1 MSELI
6 IQISIGVL
14 LLYIF
19 IQILNVASLLYMEA
33 DEADRVFEEKDLPRI
48 SILLAVRNEEA
59 NILRCLQSLEAL
71 HYPKDHIQILIGE
84 DQSEDGTSGLIEK
97 FIEGKPQFA
106 MFPITRLMGKARGKA
121 NVLAHLAH
129 SATGDYYL
137 ITDADVAV
145 HPNWAREI
153 VGYFNPKTGIVSGT
167 TIVEDDGRS
176 MGRMQEI
183 DWMYFMG
190 LLRSFANYGLN
201 CTAVGNN
208 MAIRKEAYWSTGGY
222 ENIDFSV
229 TEDYKLYQMVRKN
242 GWETRNILNTN
253 IINRSRPIEDFRLL
267 MHQRKR
273 WLVGAR
279 ELPIYWWLLFGIF
292 GLFAPAI
299 IIVFLH
305 SIKLG
310 LIFYGTKLLLQ
321 SLSVY
326 ILQDKMELRKDFDYL
341 MTYEIYSIVV
351 AISTQVFYFMPVSFQ
366 WKNRSYKL

>member
-1 MSELI
+1 MSEVI
-6 IQISIGVL
+6 FYSCMVVL
-14 LLYIF
+14 GLYIV
-19 IQILNVASLLYMEA
+19 IQLMHVAGLLYMET
-33 DEADRVFEEKDLPRI
+33 DEPVTSYNEAEWPSV
-48 SILLAVRNEEA
+48 SILIAVRNEEQ
-59 NILRCLQSLEAL
+59 NIIRCLQSIEAL
-71 HYPKDHIQILIGE
+71 NYPKNKLQVLIGE
-84 DQSEDGTSGLIEK
+84 DQSEDATPTLIAQFVSGKQGYEVV
-97 FIEGKPQFA
+97 
-106 MFPITRLMGKARGKA
+106 PITTQIGKAKGKA
-121 NVLAHLAH
+121 NVLAQLAH
-129 SATGDYYL
+129 RAKGTYYL

-153 VGYFNPKTGIVSGT
+153 VCHFEQNIGIVSGT
-167 TIVEDDGRS
+167 TIVEDDGRT

-208 MAIRKEAYWSTGGY
+208 MAIRKEAYWDTGGY

-229 TEDYKLYQMVRKN
+229 TEDYKLYKEVRKK
-242 GWETRNILNTN
+242 GWDTKNILNAN
-253 IINRSRPIEDFRLL
+253 IINRSRPIEDFKQL

-279 ELPIYWWLLFGIF
+279 ELPLYWWVLFGIF

-299 IIVFLH
+299 VIMFFY

-326 ILQDKMELRKDFDYL
+326 ILQNKMDLRKDFDYL
-341 MTYEIYSIVV
+341 MTYELYSIAV